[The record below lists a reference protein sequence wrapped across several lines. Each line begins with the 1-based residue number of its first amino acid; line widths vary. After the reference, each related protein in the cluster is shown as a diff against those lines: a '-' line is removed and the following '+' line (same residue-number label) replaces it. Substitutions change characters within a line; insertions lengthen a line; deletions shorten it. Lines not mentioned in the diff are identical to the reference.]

1 MLDNLIVMKIDFNSI
16 PDAIQ
21 LLIEKVDILTAQLT
35 ALSQAEKTDTGN
47 LDMDGLISF
56 LKSKGIK
63 LSKSKIYK
71 LCMNR
76 HIPFRKFG
84 NKLVFRCQDIEQWV
98 DVNCKEIQMIDSD
111 SIRAVVMDARRK
123 ERRSNYGK

>member
-1 MLDNLIVMKIDFNSI
+1 
-16 PDAIQ
+16 
-21 LLIEKVDILTAQLT
+21 
-35 ALSQAEKTDTGN
+35 
-47 LDMDGLISF
+47 
-56 LKSKGIK
+56 
-63 LSKSKIYK
+63 
-71 LCMNR
+71 MNR

-98 DVNCKEIQMIDSD
+98 DVNCKEIQMIDTD

>member
-76 HIPFRKFG
+76 HSPG
-84 NKLVFRCQDIEQWV
+84 
-98 DVNCKEIQMIDSD
+98 
-111 SIRAVVMDARRK
+111 
-123 ERRSNYGK
+123 RSF